1 MFPALTISLALTQVL
16 LVEYTRYGLNDILVA
31 PTSAESILAY
41 FQHRHEERLIEI
53 EIFSLVS
60 KKIVGGK

>member
-31 PTSAESILAY
+31 PTLAESILAY
-41 FQHRHEERLIEI
+41 FQQVMGHFGL
-53 EIFSLVS
+53 
-60 KKIVGGK
+60 

>member
-41 FQHRHEERLIEI
+41 FQQNLKSCMII
-53 EIFSLVS
+53 Y
-60 KKIVGGK
+60 K

>member
-16 LVEYTRYGLNDILVA
+16 LIEYTRYGLNDILVA

-41 FQHRHEERLIEI
+41 FQQVMGHFGL
-53 EIFSLVS
+53 
-60 KKIVGGK
+60 